1 MNDHSDFSHQFKVF
15 SSNRLESLA
24 QKLADILRKPLASP
38 LQPETIVVQSQGME
52 RWLSMELAKA
62 HGVCANVDF
71 PFPNRLVED
80 CFRALSLQPSEES
93 PFEPRTLQWTLMK
106 LLPRCLDQ
114 PEFAPLKTYLSDAQA
129 PLKRFQLCSRIA
141 GLFDQYL
148 MYRPEMVF
156 AWEAGKHATKDAAE
170 PWQAKL
176 WQKLVGDQS
185 ARHRAALGRAL
196 LQTIQGLRQRPP
208 GFPHRIAIF
217 GISAL
222 PAFHIQVL
230 FALSRLLPVNLFMLS
245 PCREYWGHIL
255 SHWER
260 KRMENKAAEQ
270 HLSEAELHAEKEN
283 SLLSSLG
290 VLGRDFLNIVLEYTE
305 QSQSEVEEVGYPAP
319 GRQSLLACIQSDI
332 LELDE
337 PSGPSR
343 DAPGKKATISAL
355 DGSVCFHSCHS
366 PMREV
371 QVLHDQLLDRFDKD
385 PDLAPRHILVMIP
398 EIESYAPYIQAVFDR
413 PRGENRRIPFSIA
426 DRSLLSESRIMETFM
441 RILDLCGGR
450 FEAAAVLAVLEAPEV
465 LHRFELT
472 EADLEPIARW
482 IRECRIRWGIDGKSR
497 RDLGLPPTEAHTW
510 TAGINRLLLGYAMPG
525 GGDRTFEGILP
536 FDLIEGGETR
546 VLGGFIQFAYQ
557 LFESV
562 KQLEGERSLSEWS
575 RILEAIVDGFFAPT
589 TGEAEAESRS
599 LRRFIR
605 ELGEHQE
612 SAGFDSPVDLSVIR
626 AHLSG
631 VLNAEGFG
639 LGFITGGV
647 TFCAM
652 LPMRSIPFDVICL
665 LGMNGDQYPRQSKPL
680 GFDLMASAPRPGD
693 RSVRNDDR
701 YLFLESIISARK
713 QLYISYTGQSIQDN
727 SPIPPSVL
735 VSELMDYIRENYQA
749 APGESDKDN
758 PPAPLPDQ
766 LLTVHPLQPFS
777 PAYFQEN
784 DNRLFSYSQQH
795 CEAAQAL
802 LGPRTG
808 RGRFI
813 PDGISEP
820 EPEWQEVHLSQLSR
834 FFAHP
839 ARFLLNQRLKIHLE
853 EEPGLPEE
861 NEPFVLDG
869 LESYFLGQDLLEKRL
884 AGDDISEMGRLAKL
898 SGRLP
903 HGNVGD
909 CLFSGLKREVERL
922 AEQLEPYLQSPLKPL
937 DLDIPVG
944 AFRLHGAIS
953 GFSRRYRVQYRYA
966 KIKAR
971 DRIQA
976 WIRHLA
982 LQCQSPADYPGQSL
996 LAGRDAML
1004 CYGPVENALERLEAL
1019 LKLYWRGLRKPLLF
1033 FPESSWAYASQRFGK
1048 NQSHD
1053 KALEAAQKVWEGGYK
1068 QRGESEDPYF
1078 SLCFPEMERFEDDFA
1093 STAEIVFKPLIES
1106 ESQA

>member
-1 MNDHSDFSHQFKVF
+1 MKQVDIFSHQFKVF

-24 QKLADILRKPLASP
+24 QKLADILSQPLASP
-38 LQPETIVVQSQGME
+38 LHPETIVVQSRGME

-80 CFRALSLQPSEES
+80 CFRALSLQPSEAS

-129 PLKRFQLCSRIA
+129 PLKGFQLCSRLA

-148 MYRPEMVF
+148 MYRPEMIF
-156 AWEAGKHATKDAAE
+156 AWEAGKPAGKDAAE
-170 PWQAKL
+170 AWQAVL
-176 WQKLVGDQS
+176 WQKLISDQS
-185 ARHRAALGRAL
+185 ARHRAALGLEL
-196 LQTIQGLRQRPP
+196 LQAIQGLQQRPP

-222 PAFHIQVL
+222 PAFHIQVF
-230 FALSRLLPVNLFMLS
+230 FALSRILPVHLFMLS

-260 KRMENKAAEQ
+260 RRMENKAAERD
-270 HLSEAELHAEKEN
+270 LSEAELHAEKEN

-290 VLGRDFLNIVLEYTE
+290 GLGRDFLNIVLEYTE

-332 LELDE
+332 LELNE
-337 PSGPSR
+337 PAER
-343 DAPGKKATISAL
+343 PGKKATISAL
-355 DGSVCFHSCHS
+355 DRSVCFHSCHS

-371 QVLHDQLLDRFDKD
+371 QVLHDQLLAWFDRD
-385 PDLAPRHILVMIP
+385 PGLEPRHILVMIP
-398 EIESYAPYIQAVFDR
+398 QIESYAPYIQAVFDR
-413 PRGENRRIPFSIA
+413 PKGDSRRIPFSIA

-450 FEAAAVLAVLEAPEV
+450 FEASAVLAVLEAPEV
-465 LHRFELT
+465 LHRFDLT
-472 EADLEPIARW
+472 EADLEPIERW
-482 IRECRIRWGIDGKSR
+482 IRACRIRWGIDGKSR
-497 RDLGLPPTEAHTW
+497 QDLGLPDTEDHTW
-510 TAGINRLLLGYAMPG
+510 TAGLNRLLLGYAMPG

-536 FDLIEGGETR
+536 FDSIEGGETQ
-546 VLGGFIQFAYQ
+546 VLGRWVEFAYQ
-557 LFESV
+557 LFEAV
-562 KQLEGERSLSEWS
+562 RQLEGERSLSEWA
-575 RILEAIVDGFFAPT
+575 RTLEAILDGFFAPT
-589 TGEAEAESRS
+589 SGEGEAESRS

-612 SAGFDSPVDLSVIR
+612 SSGFDSPVDLSVIR

-652 LPMRSIPFDVICL
+652 LPMRSIPFEFICL

-680 GFDLMASAPRPGD
+680 GFDLMARAPRPGD

-727 SPIPPSVL
+727 STIPPSVL
-735 VSELMDYIRENYQA
+735 VSELMDYIRQNYQTA
-749 APGESDKDN
+749 HAGEDN
-758 PPAPLPDQ
+758 AKSPDPVTHQ
-766 LLTVHPLQPFS
+766 LLTIHPLQPFS
-777 PAYFQEN
+777 PAYFQEA
-784 DNRLFSYSQQH
+784 DHRLFSYSQQH
-795 CEAAQAL
+795 CQAAQAL
-802 LGPRTG
+802 LGPRTS

-820 EPEWQEVHLSQLSR
+820 EPEWQEVHLSELSR

-839 ARFLLNQRLKIHLE
+839 ARFLLNRRLNIHLE
-853 EEPGLPEE
+853 EELGPPEE
-861 NEPFVLDG
+861 NEPFVLEG

-884 AGDDISEMGRLAKL
+884 AGEDISQMGRLAKL

-909 CLFSGLKREVERL
+909 CLFSGLKMEVERL
-922 AEQLEPYLQSPLKPL
+922 ADQLESYLKSPLKPL
-937 DLDIPVG
+937 DLDISVG
-944 AFRLHGAIS
+944 SFRLHGRIS
-953 GFSRRYRVQYRYA
+953 GFSRCYRVQYRYA
-966 KIKAR
+966 NIKAK

-976 WIRHLA
+976 WISHLA
-982 LQCQSPADYPGQSL
+982 LQCQSPGDYPRQSL

-1004 CYGPVENALERLEAL
+1004 CYGPVENAADQLEAL
-1019 LKLYWRGLRKPLLF
+1019 LNLYWRGLQKPLLF

-1048 NQSHD
+1048 DQSHD
-1053 KALEAAQKVWEGGYK
+1053 KALYEARKVWEGGYK
-1068 QRGESEDPYF
+1068 KRGESEDPYF
-1078 SLCFPEMERFEDDFA
+1078 SLCFPDLERFENDFVQNA
-1093 STAEIVFKPLIES
+1093 KIIFNPLIRS
-1106 ESQA
+1106 ETQM